1 MYESSKSIADHFL
14 PLNVQVLAKNF
25 LRKSCSISAK
35 LTQIYFKKHQF
46 CSLNIC
52 MSHQRSIA
60 HHFFPLN
67 VQVLEKNL
75 LRKSCSISGN

>member
-46 CSLNIC
+46 CSDNIC
-52 MSHQRSIA
+52 MSHQSQL
-60 HHFFPLN
+60 HVFFCLLMYKSWRKICEGKVVPL
-67 VQVLEKNL
+67 VQN
-75 LRKSCSISGN
+75 